1 MKRDWPGGKKHV
13 VLDTMRTSMQTVV
26 WDTVCKRSCCA
37 VLRLCPTLCEPMGCS
52 PPGSSD
58 RGILQA
64 RIPAYLRALALAGGF
79 FTTLPGD
86 LPNSGIER
94 KSPALQMLDSLPSE
108 PPGKPRNTGVGYVSL
123 LQGIFPAQE

>member
-1 MKRDWPGGKKHV
+1 
-13 VLDTMRTSMQTVV
+13 
-26 WDTVCKRSCCA
+26 
-37 VLRLCPTLCEPMGCS
+37 MGCS
-52 PPGSSD
+52 PPGSSV

-64 RIPAYLRALALAGGF
+64 RIPAYLTALALAGGF

-86 LPNSGIER
+86 LPNSGIEP
-94 KSPALQMLDSLPSE
+94 KSLALQMLDSLPSE